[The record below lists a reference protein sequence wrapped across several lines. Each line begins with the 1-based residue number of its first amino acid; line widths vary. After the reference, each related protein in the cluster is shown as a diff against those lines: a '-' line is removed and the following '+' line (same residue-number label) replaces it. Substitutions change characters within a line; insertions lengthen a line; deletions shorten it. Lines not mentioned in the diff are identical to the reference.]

1 MSSSRRLIHVGTGK
15 QPKTRSRKRRLP
27 KMLTADEAVA
37 LLQEPRLD
45 TRKGLMDRCMLEL
58 MYRAGLRV
66 GEVVNL
72 RMRDVDL
79 DTGSIAIFD
88 GKGGDGTAYFDVD
101 RVSPLLR
108 EWMDKHRFSVSGNA
122 RIFVKKNESCVSV
135 RYVQRMVA
143 KYRAAAG
150 ITARCTPH
158 TLRHTY
164 ATELLRDGFNLREV
178 QTALRHAQVSTTEIY
193 AHVLDS
199 ELRAKMQRRGNNL
212 RSR

>member
-1 MSSSRRLIHVGTGK
+1 M
-15 QPKTRSRKRRLP
+15 
-27 KMLTADEAVA
+27 
-37 LLQEPRLD
+37 
-45 TRKGLMDRCMLEL
+45 
-58 MYRAGLRV
+58 
-66 GEVVNL
+66 NL
-72 RMRDVDL
+72 RIRDVDL
-79 DTGSIAIFD
+79 GTGSIAIFD

-101 RVSPLLR
+101 RVSPFLR
-108 EWMDKHRFSVSGNA
+108 RWLEEFRYGAGPNA
-122 RIFVKKNESCVSV
+122 RLFAKKNDSCVSV

-143 KYRAAAG
+143 KYRDDAG

-199 ELRAKMQRRGNNL
+199 ELRAKMQRRG
-212 RSR
+212 R